1 MSATTGKTLYRHQVI
16 ASLICWGGVI
26 TFTLFCYFA
35 GLFQDADNF
44 LYDINMTLRG
54 PIATTGR
61 ISLVLMD
68 EESAVRLQ
76 RERGQWSRSKLAAAL
91 DNLCTAG
98 AEVVGLD
105 MVMSAPDQNPEEDQ
119 NLIAAISRCNNVVL
133 ARISSARGVHEI
145 APLDVFQEVMIGDG
159 FIDVPLD
166 QDGVLRRI
174 RFVNAKP
181 QPEGGLELLP
191 SFALELAR
199 VYLNLEFVF
208 DFSGADYFLLGA
220 KDRHIRLP
228 YPELLV
234 NYAGD
239 YTAFDVL
246 SFADAANNTFDPA
259 LVKGRLVLVG
269 STLSSEKDFFTTPLS
284 RFRSET
290 SNLNGRFAATEM
302 YVQGSDEPGVAC
314 HAHAV
319 ENILGQNFLRHL
331 TGPPA
336 ALLCLACG
344 IAGLFFFLSG
354 IGWGFELVIL
364 FVNLVLIAVISYVA
378 LTKWLIRID
387 SFPLILISLLQFVGG
402 VILQNV
408 FGHKQ
413 TAMITSMF
421 GKYVSSGVVKELI
434 KGDITTT
441 LEGQKA
447 TLSILFSDLRGFTA
461 ISEKLGAR
469 DTALLL
475 NTYFDTMIP
484 LVFAQDGTLDKLMG
498 DAIMAF
504 FGAPVEVT
512 DHPAKG
518 AATALNMMKELKIL
532 KQRRDIKG
540 LAGLEIGIGLNIG
553 EVTVGN
559 LGSHDFMN
567 YTIVGDAVN
576 LASRLEGLNK
586 IYGTAILLSQF
597 IANELDDR
605 FVVRDLDI
613 VRVKGKQTAVKIYEL
628 VEWRSNITE
637 ITLAGLTL
645 FEKGLAAYRQQDWNG
660 AERLFKQVLQKL
672 PDDGPAKLYLGRL
685 ELMRANPPGPG
696 WDGISN
702 FDHK

>member
-1 MSATTGKTLYRHQVI
+1 
-16 ASLICWGGVI
+16 
-26 TFTLFCYFA
+26 
-35 GLFQDADNF
+35 
-44 LYDINMTLRG
+44 
-54 PIATTGR
+54 
-61 ISLVLMD
+61 
-68 EESAVRLQ
+68 
-76 RERGQWSRSKLAAAL
+76 
-91 DNLCTAG
+91 
-98 AEVVGLD
+98 
-105 MVMSAPDQNPEEDQ
+105 MVMSAPDQSPDEDRI
-119 NLIAAISRCNNVVL
+119 LIAAIARCNNVVL
-133 ARISSARGVHEI
+133 ARVSSARGVHEI
-145 APLDVFQEVMIGDG
+145 TPLDAFQEVMIGDG

-166 QDGVLRRI
+166 KDGVLRRI
-174 RFVNAKP
+174 RFVTAKP
-181 QPEGGLELLP
+181 QREGGLELLP

-199 VYLNLEFVF
+199 VYLNLDFVF
-208 DFSGADYFLLGA
+208 DFSGTDYFLLGS

-228 YPELLV
+228 YPDLLV

-239 YTAFDVL
+239 YTAFDVI

-259 LVKGRLVLVG
+259 LVQGRLVLVG

-284 RFRSET
+284 RFRVEAST
-290 SNLNGRFAATEM
+290 LTGRFAAMEM
-302 YVQGSDEPGVAC
+302 GVQGSDEPGVAC

-331 TGPPA
+331 TGLPV
-336 ALLCLACG
+336 ALLCLACSVAGLLFYLPRLNWVYG
-344 IAGLFFFLSG
+344 IA
-354 IGWGFELVIL
+354 IL
-364 FVNLVLIAVISYVA
+364 LVNLVFLAAVSSIA
-378 LTKWLIRID
+378 LTRWSVRID
-387 SFPLILISLLQFVGG
+387 SFPLILTSLLQFVGG

-441 LEGQKA
+441 LEGQRA
-447 TLSILFSDLRGFTA
+447 TLTILFSDLRGFTA

-512 DHPAKG
+512 GHPAKG
-518 AATALNMMKELKIL
+518 AATALNMISELKIL
-532 KQRRDIKG
+532 KQRCDLKG
-540 LAGLEIGIGLNIG
+540 MADLEVGIGLNSG

-597 IANELDDR
+597 IVQELDDR
-605 FVVRDLDI
+605 FVIRDLDR
-613 VRVKGKQTAVKIYEL
+613 VRVKGKQTAVNIYEL
-628 VEWRSNITE
+628 VGWRSTITD
-637 ITLAGLTL
+637 TTRAGLDL
-645 FEKGLAAYRQQDWNG
+645 FEQGLVAYRHQEWNE
-660 AERLFKQVLQKL
+660 AEQLFNQVLDKL
-672 PDDGPAKLYLGRL
+672 PGDGPTRLYLARIDR
-685 ELMRANPPGPG
+685 MRANPPGPC
-696 WDGISN
+696 WDGISTFN
-702 FDHK
+702 HK

>member
-1 MSATTGKTLYRHQVI
+1 MSATTGKTLYRHQII

-35 GLFQDADNF
+35 GLFQNADNF

-68 EESAVRLQ
+68 EGSAVRLQ
-76 RERGQWSRSKLAAAL
+76 RERGQWSRSNLAAAL

-105 MVMSAPDQNPEEDQ
+105 MVMSAPDQNAEEDQ

-133 ARISSARGVHEI
+133 ARVSSARGVHEI
-145 APLDVFQEVMIGDG
+145 APLDALQEVMIGDG

-181 QPEGGLELLP
+181 QQEGGLELLP

-208 DFSGADYFLLGA
+208 DFTGADYFLLGA

-239 YTAFDVL
+239 YTAFDVI

-259 LVKGRLVLVG
+259 LVKGRLVVVG

-290 SNLNGRFAATEM
+290 SNLHGRFAATEM
-302 YVQGSDEPGVAC
+302 YIQGSDEPGVAC
-314 HAHAV
+314 HAHAI
-319 ENILGQNFLRHL
+319 ENILSQNFLRHM
-331 TGPPA
+331 TGPPGV
-336 ALLCLACG
+336 LLCLACG
-344 IAGLFFFLSG
+344 IAGLLFYLPR
-354 IGWGFELVIL
+354 IGWVFELVIL
-364 FVNLVLIAVISYVA
+364 LVNLVLIVVLSYFA
-378 LTKWLIRID
+378 LTKWLIRVD
-387 SFPLILISLLQFVGG
+387 SFPLILISLLLFVGG

-421 GKYVSSGVVKELI
+421 GKYLSSSVVKELI

-484 LVFAQDGTLDKLMG
+484 LVFAQNGTLDKLMG

-512 DHPAKG
+512 DYPAKG
-518 AATALNMMKELKIL
+518 AATALNMIKELKIL

-540 LAGLEIGIGLNIG
+540 LDGLEIGIGLNIG

-628 VEWRSNITE
+628 VEWRSAITD
-637 ITLAGLTL
+637 IVLAGLTL
-645 FEKGLAAYRQQDWNG
+645 FEKGLAAYRRQDWNG
-660 AERLFKQVLQKL
+660 AEQLFKQVLQKL
-672 PDDGPAKLYLGRL
+672 PDDGPTNLYLGRL
-685 ELMRANPPGPG
+685 ERMRANPPGPG
-696 WDGISN
+696 WDGIST